1 MENKRAAIKKAKA
14 IGALLL
20 FIMIVFGVCLDVY
33 YMYKMPAEG
42 LSFILIGLASAC
54 ITDIVS

>member
-1 MENKRAAIKKAKA
+1 MVNKGTAVKKVKA
-14 IGALLL
+14 IFALLL
-20 FIMIVFGVCLDVY
+20 FIVIVFGICLDVY

-54 ITDIVS
+54 ITDILT

>member
-1 MENKRAAIKKAKA
+1 MVNKGTAVKKAKA
-14 IGALLL
+14 ICALLL
-20 FIMIVFGVCLDVY
+20 FIVIVFGVCLDVY

-54 ITDIVS
+54 ITDIVT

>member
-1 MENKRAAIKKAKA
+1 MNKGTAVKKVKA
-14 IGALLL
+14 IFALLL
-20 FIMIVFGVCLDVY
+20 FIVIVFGVCLDVY

-54 ITDIVS
+54 ITDILT